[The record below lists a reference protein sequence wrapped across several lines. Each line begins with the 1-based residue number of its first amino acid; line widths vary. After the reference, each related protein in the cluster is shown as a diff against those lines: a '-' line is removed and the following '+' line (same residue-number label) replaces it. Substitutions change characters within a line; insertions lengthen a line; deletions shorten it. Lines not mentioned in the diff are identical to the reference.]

1 MTLRIGI
8 VVGEASGDLLGS
20 GLIQALKQRV
30 PDVEF
35 EGIAGPLMVKQSCKA
50 LYPSEKLAV
59 MGLISLKQYLEL
71 RGIRSE
77 LIRKFIENPP
87 DLFIGIDA
95 PDFNLGLELKLK
107 QAGIPTIHYVS
118 PSVWAWRQYRLKKIA
133 RAVDMMLTLFPF
145 EADYYHKHNVPVRF
159 VGHPL
164 AEMIPMMADQT
175 AARSELGLPVKGE
188 MIALMPGSRVGEI
201 EKLAETFIQA
211 AQLCKIQQPN
221 LHFSVALATPQTR
234 ELFEKIKQNAAPDF
248 PITVIHGKSRRLME
262 AADVVLAASGTVTLE
277 ALLLKRPIV
286 VAYKLAPLTYWL
298 AKRLLKVPYYS
309 LPNLLVG
316 KPIVEEYIQE
326 RATPEHLCQGVLRFF
341 DHPEIVADL
350 QSKFSEVHNILKRE
364 ANEQAA
370 DAVIELLKNKGV

>member
-1 MTLRIGI
+1 MALRIGI
-8 VVGEASGDLLGS
+8 VVGETSGDLLGA
-20 GLIQALKQRV
+20 GLIQALKQRL
-30 PDVEF
+30 PDVVL
-35 EGIAGPLMVKQSCKA
+35 EGIAGPLMIQQGCKA

-71 RGIRSE
+71 RGIRSK
-77 LIRKFIENPP
+77 LIRYFIDNPP

-133 RAVDMMLTLFPF
+133 KAVDMMLTLFPF

-164 AEMIPMMADQT
+164 AEMIPMVPDQL

-188 MIALMPGSRVGEI
+188 IIALMPGSRVGEI
-201 EKLAETFIQA
+201 EKLAEIFIQT
-211 AQLCKIQQPN
+211 AQLCKKQRQD
-221 LHFSVALATPQTR
+221 LHFAVALATPKTR
-234 ELFEKIKQNAAPDF
+234 ELFNEIKQAVAPDLF
-248 PITVIHGKSRRLME
+248 ITVIDGQSRRLME

-286 VAYKLAPLTYWL
+286 VAYKLTPLAYWF
-298 AKRLLKVPYYS
+298 AKRLLKIPYYS

-316 KPIVEEYIQE
+316 KPVVEEYIQE
-326 RATPEHLCQGVLRFF
+326 KATPENLCQGVLRFF
-341 DHPEIVADL
+341 EHPEITIDL
-350 QSKFSEVHNILKRE
+350 KNRFAEIHNTLKQE
-364 ANEQAA
+364 ANERAA
-370 DAVIELLKNKGV
+370 DAVIKLLPSY

>member
-8 VVGEASGDLLGS
+8 IVGEASGDLLGA
-20 GLIQALKQRV
+20 GLIQALKLRLS
-30 PDVEF
+30 DVEF
-35 EGIAGPLMVKQSCKA
+35 EGIAGPLMVKQGCKA

-59 MGLISLKQYLEL
+59 MGLIGLKQYLEL
-71 RGIRSE
+71 RAIRSE
-77 LIRKFIENPP
+77 LIRHFIENPP

-107 QAGIPTIHYVS
+107 QAGISTIHYVS

-164 AEMIPMMADQT
+164 AEMIPMVPNQV

-201 EKLAETFIQA
+201 EKLAGIFIQT
-211 AQLCKIQQPN
+211 AQLCKKQRRG
-221 LHFSVALATPQTR
+221 LHFSVALATPETR
-234 ELFEKIKQNAAPDF
+234 KLFDEIKQVVAPDLA
-248 PITVIHGKSRRLME
+248 ITIIDGNSRRLME

-298 AKRLLKVPYYS
+298 ARRLLRVPYYS
-309 LPNLLVG
+309 LPNLLTGSPV
-316 KPIVEEYIQE
+316 VEEYIQE
-326 RATPEHLCQGVLRFF
+326 RATPEHLCRGVLRFF
-341 DHPEIVADL
+341 DHPEIVTDL
-350 QSKFSEVHNILKRE
+350 KNRFTEVHNALKKG
-364 ANEQAA
+364 ANERASDAA
-370 DAVIELLKNKGV
+370 IELLNST